1 MKRARVIAASSL
13 AGVVRGVLD
22 QYASHALDNETERT
36 TVADAIIRALEARP
50 EAVALREAWADS
62 PTEATLII
70 AMREAGGDLEGTL
83 LGAAARLA
91 GLAVVK

>member
-1 MKRARVIAASSL
+1 MKRAPIIASSRVEDVVAAAL
-13 AGVVRGVLD
+13 ARCHGLCLD
-22 QYASHALDNETERT
+22 DPNDTACVSATIVAAL
-36 TVADAIIRALEARP
+36 LARP
-50 EAVALREAWADS
+50 EAVALQTAFADS

-91 GLAVVK
+91 GLQVVR